1 MSEPSEDRQL
11 EVMRHSMSHILA
23 MAVLDMFPEAKL
35 GIGPA
40 IDNGFYYDFELPR
53 TLIPEDLPLIEKK
66 MRQIIDHDTPFDKA
80 EEKAVDAIKKLEDT
94 NQTYKIELAKDL
106 WNEGT
111 ETLSFYRTGDFV
123 DLCSG
128 PHVASTRELQ
138 SVAFKLDK
146 IAGAYWKGS
155 EKNPMLQRIYG
166 LAFSSNEELKK
177 YEQFLVEAARRDHRK
192 IGNDLDLFSF
202 HEEAPGFPFWH
213 PRGMVMWNALL
224 DWWREEH
231 RIAGYEEI
239 KTPIILSEDLW
250 HQSGHYDH
258 YRDSMYFTTI
268 DERPFAV
275 KPMNCPGGILVYKSN
290 SHSYR
295 EFPLRLS
302 EVGLVHRHELAGT
315 LHGLMRVRSFH
326 QDDAHIYCLP
336 NQIENEIIGV
346 INLIDKMYS
355 RLGLEYHMEL
365 STRPEEGS
373 IGTDEMWEKAE
384 SALRQALE
392 KKGVEYKLNA
402 GDGAFYGP
410 KIDFH
415 IADAIGR
422 TWQTATIQLDFAMPE
437 RFDLEYTAE
446 DGSRQRPVMLHR
458 VVFGA
463 IERFIGV
470 LTEHFAGDF
479 PIWLAPVQAIVL
491 PVSDKVM
498 DYAQQIVE
506 EIKGAG
512 VRVGLDDRTESIGK
526 KIRSAEIQ
534 KIPYMLIVGEKE
546 KAANNVSVRTRGEG
560 DKGLMTTE
568 AIVELIGDG
577 SYQGTTPGK

>member
-1 MSEPSEDRQL
+1 MPAENEHNQL
-11 EVMRHSMSHILA
+11 EIMRHSMSHILA
-23 MAVLDMFPEAKL
+23 MAVLDMLPEAKL

-40 IDNGFYYDFELPR
+40 IDNGFYYDFDLPR

-66 MRQIIDHDTPFDKA
+66 MRQIIAQDLTFEQG
-80 EEKAVDAIKKLEDT
+80 EENSTDAIKKLEETD
-94 NQTYKIELAKDL
+94 QTYKIELAKDL
-106 WNEGT
+106 WNEGN
-111 ETLSFYRTGDFV
+111 EQLSFYRTGEFV

-128 PHVASTRELQ
+128 PHVASTKELQ
-138 SVAFKLDK
+138 AVAFKLDK

-155 EKNPMLQRIYG
+155 EQNPMLQRIYA
-166 LAFSSNEELKK
+166 LAFANSEELKK

-213 PRGMVMWNALL
+213 PKGMVVWNQLL

-231 RIAGYEEI
+231 HIAGYEEI
-239 KTPIILSEDLW
+239 KTPLILAEELW
-250 HQSGHYDH
+250 HQSGHYEH
-258 YRDSMYFTTI
+258 YRDHMYFTTI
-268 DERPFAV
+268 DERPFSV
-275 KPMNCPGGILVYKSN
+275 KPMNCPGGILVYKTN
-290 SHSYR
+290 AHSYR
-295 EFPLRLS
+295 EFPLRLA

-326 QDDAHIYCLP
+326 QDDAHVYCLP
-336 NQIENEIIGV
+336 EQIENEIIDI
-346 INLIDKMYS
+346 INLIDKMYG
-355 RLGLEYHMEL
+355 RLGLSYHMEL

-384 SALRQALE
+384 SSLRQALE
-392 KKGVEYKLNA
+392 KKGVEYKLNP

-437 RFDLEYTAE
+437 RFDLEYAAE

-458 VVFGA
+458 VIFGA

-470 LTEHFAGDF
+470 LIEHFAGDF
-479 PIWLAPVQAIVL
+479 PVWLAPVQATVL
-491 PVSDKVM
+491 PVSDKAM
-498 DYAQQIVE
+498 DYAKAVTE
-506 EIKGAG
+506 ELKGAG
-512 VRVGLDDRTESIGK
+512 VRVELDDRTESIGK
-526 KIRSAEIQ
+526 KIRAAEMQ
-534 KIPYMLIVGEKE
+534 KVPYMLVVGEKE
-546 KAANNVSVRTRGEG
+546 QAANNVSVRTRTEA
-560 DKGLMTTE
+560 DKGLMTVE
-568 AIVELIGDG
+568 AIIADIKKD
-577 SYQGTTPGK
+577 SQNQP